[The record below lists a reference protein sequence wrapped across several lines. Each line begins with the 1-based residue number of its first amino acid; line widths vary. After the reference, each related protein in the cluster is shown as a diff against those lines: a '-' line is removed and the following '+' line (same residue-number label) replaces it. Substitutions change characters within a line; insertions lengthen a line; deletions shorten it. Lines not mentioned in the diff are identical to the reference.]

1 MSEMK
6 VDVCSDTYHPLRN
19 SPWKCERDLAAKALI
34 VIVHNTPCLPEVVPG
49 EPTEEHIEFARIRLS
64 DGQIEWL
71 RRSDNI
77 DAMAAALVEAGKV
90 LPTTVVGVIVKH

>member
-6 VDVCSDTYHPLRN
+6 VDVFPDAYHPLRN
-19 SPWKCERDLAAKALI
+19 SPWKCERELAAKALI
-34 VIVHNTPCLPEVVPG
+34 VTVHNTPYLPEVITG
-49 EPTEEHIEFARIRLS
+49 EPTEEHVEFARIRCA
-64 DGQIEWL
+64 DGVIEWL

-77 DAMAAALVEAGKV
+77 DAMKAALDEAGKV